1 VASSRDGR
9 AGLRISP
16 ITPCGCSRTRTPAV
30 AQRPSTGKASS
41 SGPAAPV
48 YPAGVNPSRNRVLA
62 ASENGPRAV
71 SVNVAMPAQLCR
83 VTT

>member
-1 VASSRDGR
+1 
-9 AGLRISP
+9 
-16 ITPCGCSRTRTPAV
+16 
-30 AQRPSTGKASS
+30 
-41 SGPAAPV
+41 
-48 YPAGVNPSRNRVLA
+48 VNPSRNRVLA